1 MRMTATFPK
10 NREPISYA
18 VFEWPD
24 CSAAT
29 TPMWG
34 NKGAL
39 PHDLG
44 HYVGEAQF
52 RPPYGFWNLAAQQAP
67 FDSLTLIRGRWPG
80 DRKAWLD
87 RVRRKHGLEMLKSEA
102 TDLAGLADPRVDL
115 DRRWPAMA
123 RSLRKAYSFSTRS
136 PFDDATKADFL
147 EARER
152 AIALNEAWRRVP
164 VGGAL
169 VVSWPPD
176 TPPRVLQTYNTTSHP
191 EPGPRQRA
199 KKHAVSRRFPRR

>member
-10 NREPISYA
+10 NRDPISYA

-24 CSAAT
+24 GSAAT

-34 NKGAL
+34 IKGAL

-44 HYVGEAQF
+44 HYVGEAVF
-52 RPPYGFWNLAAQQAP
+52 RPPYGFWNLTAQQAP
-67 FDSLTLIRGRWPG
+67 FDSLTLVRGRWPG

-87 RVRRKHGLEMLKSEA
+87 RVRRKHGVEMLKSEML
-102 TDLAGLADPRVDL
+102 DLSGLADPRTDL
-115 DRRWPAMA
+115 DRTWAGLA
-123 RSLRKAYSFSTRS
+123 RGLRKGLSFTPSS
-136 PFDDATKADFL
+136 PFDNATKADFL
-147 EARER
+147 ECRER

-169 VVSWPPD
+169 VVFWPPD
-176 TPPRVLQTYNTTSHP
+176 TPPRVLQTFDSGSIP
-191 EPGPRQRA
+191 EPAPRRRP
-199 KKHAVSRRFPRR
+199 KKHAVRRQFPRR